1 MKLKHIL
8 FCSALLL
15 TGTSCS
21 DFLDKE
27 PISDNVDEGFF
38 TAETHLE
45 PYCNIMY
52 GLFPDHGSGTGSFGY
67 FTTDTNSDDMSGVNQ
82 NDNFLPQRIQ
92 VAASGSYASFADIRT
107 ANLFLT
113 RTEENL
119 ANGTLSNTNNVRH
132 YIGEMYFFRATIYFN
147 MMKAYGDMPI
157 VTEVLTDGDYAA
169 NVEANRR
176 RPRNEV
182 ARTAPSN
189 ACTPR
194 TTVSRPI
201 A

>member
-52 GLFPDHGSGTGSFGY
+52 GLFIPRSWKRHR
-67 FTTDTNSDDMSGVNQ
+67 
-82 NDNFLPQRIQ
+82 L
-92 VAASGSYASFADIRT
+92 
-107 ANLFLT
+107 
-113 RTEENL
+113 
-119 ANGTLSNTNNVRH
+119 VRLLH
-132 YIGEMYFFRATIYFN
+132 
-147 MMKAYGDMPI
+147 
-157 VTEVLTDGDYAA
+157 DGHQQ
-169 NVEANRR
+169 
-176 RPRNEV
+176 
-182 ARTAPSN
+182 
-189 ACTPR
+189 
-194 TTVSRPI
+194 
-201 A
+201 